1 MRVKNVC
8 KKLGALALAA
18 AMIAG
23 TWAVSAQPVDAAT
36 KANYHV
42 KKVSYSKDYTLDD
55 GTTYF
60 TVKGKFPQITDD
72 SATAKKINEALVKE
86 QEKLI
91 SGWETDS
98 VTYKGEYT
106 SMMEEAKK
114 EGYDFQWTY
123 GDAIACK
130 VTANND
136 KYFSTVLTGYLFT
149 GGAHGMPYR
158 ISMTFDAKTG
168 EQLTAAELFGISKA
182 KLNRKVKNLYLAK
195 CDKEGED
202 AGFYFYPSDDIRVTL
217 QNNLKALDFNNAFYV
232 KNNGKAVFYA
242 DPYAVA
248 PYAAGFVEVSTAI
261 K

>member
-8 KKLGALALAA
+8 RKLGALALAA
-18 AMIAG
+18 VMIAG
-23 TWAVSAQPVDAAT
+23 TWTVSAQPVSAAAT
-36 KANYHV
+36 ANYHV

-60 TVKGKFPQITDD
+60 TVKGKFPQLTDD
-72 SATAKKINEALVKE
+72 SAAARKINKVLVKA

-91 SGWETDS
+91 SGWKNDS
-98 VTYKGEYT
+98 ATYKSEYT
-106 SMMEEAKK
+106 SMLKEAKK
-114 EGYDFQWTY
+114 EGNDLEWTY
-123 GDAIACK
+123 GDAITCK

-136 KYFSTVLTGYLFT
+136 KYFSTVLSGYLFT
-149 GGAHGMPYR
+149 GGAHGTPYR

-168 EQLTAAELFGISKA
+168 KQLTAAELFGISKA
-182 KLNRKVKNLYLAK
+182 KLNHKVKNLYLAK
-195 CDKEGED
+195 CDKAGEKAD
-202 AGFYFYPSDDIRVTL
+202 MYFYPDDDVRATL
-217 QNNLKALDFNNAFYV
+217 KNNLKGLNFNNSFYV

-248 PYAAGFVEVSTAI
+248 PYAVGFVEVSTAI